1 MMDFDMSEFLKGFM
15 AAWNAHDVR
24 ALTAHYAPD
33 YEEIDVAR
41 RHPQIGPDN
50 VRRTV
55 LYYLRA
61 FPDFQVTLDDAIVNG
76 ERVAMFWT
84 WTGTHRGTFM
94 NIPAS
99 GRRVTVRGTSL
110 VDLENGQIRRAL
122 RIWDLA
128 GLLRSIGLLP
138 ELSA

>member
-1 MMDFDMSEFLKGFM
+1 MDSIISEFLNGFM

-24 ALTAHYAPD
+24 AVAAYYAPD

-41 RHPQIGPDN
+41 AQPQVGPDN
-50 VRRTV
+50 VRRTL

-76 ERVAMFWT
+76 ERVAMYWT
-84 WTGTHRGTFM
+84 WTGTQRGTFM
-94 NIPAS
+94 NIPAT
-99 GRRVTVRGTSL
+99 GHRVSVRGSSL
-110 VDLENGQIRRAL
+110 VTLKDGQIQRAI

-128 GLLRSIGLLP
+128 GLLRDLKLLP
-138 ELSA
+138 ELTA